1 MSRQSIRKTDSVH
14 QFIDVASEAPVEGL
28 SNKDSE
34 DNLCTWAQSCQDD
47 SMGLEY
53 FILTRTIDELP
64 IAVKNRVD
72 ADVKQANGF
81 AITVSIASVGQFSAL
96 KG

>member
-1 MSRQSIRKTDSVH
+1 MSRKSIRKTDSVH

-28 SNKDSE
+28 SKDSE
-34 DNLCTWAQSCQDD
+34 DNFCTWAQSCQDD
-47 SMGLEY
+47 SMGLKY